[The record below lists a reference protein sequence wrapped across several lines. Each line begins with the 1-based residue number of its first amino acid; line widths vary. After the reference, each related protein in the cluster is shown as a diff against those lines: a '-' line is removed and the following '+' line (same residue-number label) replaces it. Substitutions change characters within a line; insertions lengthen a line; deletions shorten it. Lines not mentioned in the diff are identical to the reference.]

1 MVVSGSSPLARG
13 TPRSLFLLLVVIR
26 LIPARA
32 GNTPDAFLTV
42 TRCAAHPRSRGEH
55 TCVGCGSRRGC
66 GSSPLARGTLVIDVC
81 RPMDE
86 RLIPARAGNTQKVT
100 GRAHTTPAHPR
111 SRGEHIDMLA
121 LFLLLCGSSPLA
133 RGTPS
138 ARPAAH
144 TYPRLIPA
152 RAGNTSG
159 ISSAPSSPQAHPRSR
174 GEHCEALRLSP
185 SAIGSSPLARG
196 TRNQRVGLAV
206 PARLIPARAGNTPQ
220 SAAQYQASV
229 AHPRSRGEH
238 TAPMNVWDGFRGSSP
253 LARGTR
259 HKKHHSFIAERL
271 IPARAGNT

>member
-1 MVVSGSSPLARG
+1 
-13 TPRSLFLLLVVIR
+13 
-26 LIPARA
+26 
-32 GNTPDAFLTV
+32 
-42 TRCAAHPRSRGEH
+42 
-55 TCVGCGSRRGC
+55 
-66 GSSPLARGTLVIDVC
+66 
-81 RPMDE
+81 
-86 RLIPARAGNTQKVT
+86 
-100 GRAHTTPAHPR
+100 
-111 SRGEHIDMLA
+111 MLA

-253 LARGTR
+253 LARGT
-259 HKKHHSFIAERL
+259 HFDEIIAVASVRL
-271 IPARAGNT
+271 IPARAGNTNFSNARRLLTAAHPRSRGEHENVAYRTSAARGSSPLARGTLQSAG